1 MKRVTWSDL
10 ALLAILLTAVG
21 AALFILGG
29 ATGAESIAT
38 AGAVMMLPATIVF
51 AVILVA
57 VVAGYALA
65 GLVTALAALAS
76 ALRRCRPR

>member
-21 AALFILGG
+21 AAMFILGG
-29 ATGAESIAT
+29 AIGAEPLAN
-38 AGAVMMLPATIVF
+38 AGAVMMLPATIIF
-51 AVILVA
+51 TIILVA

-76 ALRRCRPR
+76 ALRRYRRR